1 MFVGDAATLFED
13 NVSAIFL
20 ADTELPVIEASI
32 AVIRVNR
39 DVSLICKRETTSLIS
54 IESRSMS

>member
-1 MFVGDAATLFED
+1 MVVGDAATLLED

-20 ADTELPVIEASI
+20 ADTELLAIEASI
-32 AVIRVNR
+32 SVIRVKR
-39 DVSLICKRETTSLIS
+39 DVSLICKREATSLIS